1 MKKRGIN
8 VPSERSGNLHK
19 EEDKYRSL
27 FENVHDGIYQSTMDG
42 KILTANPALVKMLGY
57 KSEKELKKMNIGRDL
72 YVDPSQR
79 DSFTQELKEK
89 DRLRDVE
96 LILKRKDGAH
106 IIALENSHTIRNENG
121 DILYYEGT
129 LTEITERKHAEE
141 ALRESKNR
149 YYALIETSQ
158 DGISLLDLDGKLQ
171 YFNQRKKRMFGY
183 TSDEEL
189 LQVNAFNLIHPDD
202 QNLVRNLFQDLLQKG
217 TIIQAEVK
225 VLRKDGSFFWA
236 EFNATLLRDI
246 KGSPFLVMDTMRDIT
261 ERKRSAEEMRLHLEQ
276 LRQIID
282 LVPSYIFAKDID
294 GKFLLANKAV
304 AEVFGLSPEE
314 IKGKNDSDY
323 GATKEQVE
331 GYRKADLAVIEKDIP
346 IQIPEEQVLRKDG
359 SLGWFQTVKIP
370 YSHPGCDKPAIL
382 GVATEITE
390 RKEVEDELRKSEER
404 FRKLFES
411 HSAVKLIIDLETGSI
426 VDVNKAAEEYY
437 GWSVSKLRRMNLRD
451 ISTMSAEKMKS
462 TMDKA
467 RRDKE
472 VFFES
477 STRLSDGSIR
487 EVEVFTSKIEIEGKL
502 YLHSIIHDVTEKKKM
517 LADLITAKER
527 AEESDRLKTAFLHN
541 ISHEIRTPMN
551 AIVGFTSLLESPEL
565 SDNVRRQYIDL
576 ITQSSNQLLSIISDI
591 VDISNIET
599 GIVKTSLSKVNIN
612 TSIRNIH
619 DQYSIRAEQENI
631 IFRYHTPL
639 EDDHAE
645 IITDETKLIQI
656 ITNLL
661 NNSFKFTR
669 KGSIEYGY
677 TIKGDDIEFFVNDTG
692 IGIEKDKQQ
701 KIFDRFYQI
710 ENGIYQKTEGTG
722 LGLSISK
729 AYVELLGGRIWTF
742 SQPGKGTT
750 FYFTLP
756 YTKSRKKHAESK
768 KQLNSGKNVM
778 PTRKTILIAEDDNSN
793 FLLLKE
799 MLSVFKPIIIR
810 AVTGQEAVDA
820 CRYLEKI
827 DIVLMDIKMPVMDG
841 YQALALIQEQRPGI
855 PVIAITAYALD
866 TDRNK
871 ALSSG
876 FTGYVSKPI
885 DRNHLFDLLQ
895 DYL

>member
-1 MKKRGIN
+1 MKKKGN
-8 VPSERSGNLHK
+8 NDPAKQSGQLHK

-27 FENVHDGIYQSTMDG
+27 FENVHDGIYQSTMEG

-57 KSEKELKKMNIGRDL
+57 ESEEELKKMNIGRDL
-72 YVDPSQR
+72 YAHPSQR
-79 DSFTQELKEK
+79 DSFTEELKGK

-106 IIALENSHTIRNENG
+106 IIVLENSHTIRNENG

-129 LTEITERKHAEE
+129 LTEITERKSAEE

-149 YYALIETSQ
+149 YYTLIETSQ
-158 DGISLLDLDGKLQ
+158 DGISLLDLDGNLQ

-183 TSDEEL
+183 TNDEEL

-202 QNLVRNLFQDLLQKG
+202 QHLVRNLFQDLLQKG
-217 TIIQAEVK
+217 TITQSEVK

-236 EFNATLLRDI
+236 EFNATLLRNTH
-246 KGSPFLVMDTMRDIT
+246 GNPFLVMDTMRDIT
-261 ERKRSAEEMRLHLEQ
+261 GRKQAEKKIELAYEQ

-304 AEVFGLSPEE
+304 ANVFGLSPEE
-314 IKGKNDSDY
+314 IQGKNDSDY

-331 GYRKADLAVIEKDIP
+331 GYRKADLSVIEKGIP

-370 YSHPGCDKPAIL
+370 YSHPGCDSPAIL

-390 RKEVEDELRKSEER
+390 RKKVEDELRKSEER

-411 HSAVKLIIDLETGSI
+411 HSAIKLIIDLDTGSI
-426 VDVNKAAEEYY
+426 VDANNAAAEYY
-437 GWSVSKLRRMNLRD
+437 GCSVSKLRKMNLSD
-451 ISTMSAEKMKS
+451 VSTLSTEKLKS
-462 TMDKA
+462 TLDKA

-477 STRLSDGSIR
+477 STHLSDGSIR
-487 EVEVFTSKIEIEGKL
+487 DVEVFTSRIEIEGKY
-502 YLHSIIHDVTEKKKM
+502 YLHSIIHDITEKKKM
-517 LADLITAKER
+517 LADLIAAKEK

-565 SDNVRRQYIDL
+565 SENARHQYIDL
-576 ITQSSNQLLSIISDI
+576 ISQSSNQLLSIISDI

-599 GIVKTSLSKVNIN
+599 GIVKVSLSKVNIN
-612 TSIRNIH
+612 TAIRNIY
-619 DQYSIRAEQENI
+619 DQYSIKAEQQNI
-631 IFRYHTPL
+631 IFRYFIPL
-639 EDDHAE
+639 VDDHAE
-645 IITDETKLIQI
+645 IFTDETKLIQI

-677 TIKGDDIEFFVNDTG
+677 IVKGNDIEFFVNDTG
-692 IGIEKDKQQ
+692 IGIENDKQQ

-710 ENGIYQKTEGTG
+710 ENGIYLKTEGTG

-742 SQPGKGTT
+742 SQPGKGAA

-756 YTKSRKKHAESK
+756 YKKSRKKRTENK
-768 KQLNSGKNVM
+768 KQSNLVNNVI
-778 PTRKTILIAEDDNSN
+778 PTSKTILIAEDDNSN
-793 FLLLKE
+793 FRLLKE
-799 MLSVFKPIIIR
+799 MLSVFNLNIIR
-810 AVTGQEAVDA
+810 AVTGQEAVNA
-820 CRYLEKI
+820 CRDLENI
-827 DIVLMDIKMPVMDG
+827 DVILMDIKMPVMDG
-841 YQALALIQEQRPGI
+841 YQAFALIKEYRPKI

-866 TDRNK
+866 TDRDK
-871 ALSSG
+871 VLASG
-876 FTGYVSKPI
+876 FAGYISKPI